1 MGIRDTR
8 NRQAEEYIRQCLAN
22 LNAGEALPPLR
33 QMLQESQL
41 GRNVLENA
49 IRKFQNNN
57 VLETRARSGIY
68 LTGKKSDENADSI
81 IDLVA
86 CAEIAYFE
94 SPNPDNFM
102 VHLMNHL
109 LAEAAQ
115 RNLTPRFHRISWYSQ
130 VSEYEKIIAT
140 YNIKNALLLMPHHND
155 VQKIFDAHDVAY
167 AAVLPRYYPNSGPAV
182 IDAPEVVEMQLKYLL
197 KKGHRRIGFIHTV
210 DLGFANITD
219 LLRRESFY
227 RIMSENGLPV
237 RPEWVIHYSLK
248 QEQLYERLDRMF
260 ATTPQPTALVI
271 SDWFLKPVYQ
281 YMKSRKME
289 IGKTISVISADGLEL
304 EEFKPTPTSIINST
318 AKIAEL
324 AWTLLERRQHNPDM
338 NSIDYIGLKLKE
350 GQSVADLTSNTIKLP
365 ETVKYQ

>member
-8 NRQAEEYIRQCLAN
+8 NQQAEDYIRQCLDN
-22 LNAGEALPPLR
+22 LNVGEALPPLR
-33 QMLQESQL
+33 QMCRESQL

-49 IRKFQNNN
+49 IRKFKNNN
-57 VLETRARSGIY
+57 VLETRPRSGIY
-68 LTGKKSDENADSI
+68 LTGKKNDQRDNI

-94 SPNPDNFM
+94 SPPPDAFI
-102 VHLMNHL
+102 VHLMNNL

-130 VSEYEKIIAT
+130 VSEYEKIIST

-167 AAVLPRYYPNSGPAV
+167 TVVLPRYYPNSGPAV
-182 IDAPEVVEMQLKYLL
+182 IDAPELVEMQLQYLL
-197 KKGHRRIGFIHTV
+197 EKGHRRIGFIHTV

-260 ATTPQPTALVI
+260 AANQRPTALVI
-271 SDWFLKPVYQ
+271 SDWLLKPVYH
-281 YMKSRKME
+281 YMKLRKME
-289 IGKTISVISADGLEL
+289 IGKNISIISSDGLEP
-304 EEFKPTPTSIINST
+304 EEFKPIPTSIVNST

-324 AWTLLERRQHNPDM
+324 AWTLLERRQHNPGM
-338 NSIDYIGLKLKE
+338 TSIDYIDLKLKE
-350 GQSVADLTSNTIKLP
+350 GQSVADLTADASKLP
-365 ETVKYQ
+365 ETIHCQ